1 MWQTQWHEMP
11 AFLKQID
18 WPSWLAIVGTSSAVS
33 AFVVLAMQGLRDRFA
48 HRRERRDAALEIAV
62 SLEGYA
68 RSCRAMMHRADWAL
82 AEVSR
87 TGSRDALTSV
97 MLPAFLFPERVQWR
111 RLGHKS
117 VSELRDFPARVHAGR
132 EDLGSFAEFGDP
144 LAIGE
149 EVGLES
155 AKAARDALA
164 LARTTRKKHGCVPW
178 RPGSKDADLSREL
191 VNYIS
196 SAEEKRQTH
205 RDRHASGFSPTHA
218 PTLKSVALE

>member
-1 MWQTQWHEMP
+1 
-11 AFLKQID
+11 
-18 WPSWLAIVGTSSAVS
+18 
-33 AFVVLAMQGLRDRFA
+33 MQGLRDRFA

-68 RSCRAMMHRADWAL
+68 RLCRAMMHRADWAL

-87 TGSRDALTSV
+87 TGSRDALKSV
-97 MLPAFLFPERVQWR
+97 MLPAFLFPERAQWR

-132 EDLGSFAEFGDP
+132 EDLGSFAEYGDP
-144 LAIGE
+144 VAIGE

-164 LARTTRKKHGCVPW
+164 LARATRKRHGCVPW
-178 RPGSKDADLSREL
+178 RPGAKDADLDREL
-191 VNYIS
+191 ANYMS
-196 SAEEKRQTH
+196 SAEEKRQAH
-205 RDRHASGFSPTHA
+205 RDRQA
-218 PTLKSVALE
+218 PGLSAARSTALKSVALE

>member
-11 AFLKQID
+11 VFLKQID
-18 WPSWLAIVGTSSAVS
+18 WPSWLAIVGVSSAVS
-33 AFVVLAMQGLRDRFA
+33 AFVVLAMQSLRDRFA
-48 HRRERRDAALEIAV
+48 HRRECRDAALEIAV
-62 SLEGYA
+62 SLESYA
-68 RSCRAMMHRADWAL
+68 RACRAMMHRADWAL

-87 TGSRDALTSV
+87 TGSRDALKSV

-132 EDLGSFAEFGDP
+132 EDLASFAEFGDP
-144 LAIGE
+144 LATGE

-178 RPGSKDADLSREL
+178 RPGAKDADLSREL

-205 RDRHASGFSPTHA
+205 RDRPASGFSPAHA